1 MADVSGQASQPPAG
15 SSAADTESQASPSA
29 VVSPMAA
36 LFPDSKACRLQFTF
50 PCPSGRQTVTD
61 DEDVFVSQLEK
72 EGRLEKLEELNK
84 TFKVTEVTVD
94 TAKQLVLVSK
104 KGRMSLEGGRKWV
117 DDVRKKIRV
126 ALGDIISEVIQGGEL
141 SAGIHKSVEREF
153 SKTKLSCLLSHDKRS
168 LLLLSSDAQ
177 DVAKAKEFVAAR
189 LQTASDKRPTAPLAG
204 PASPSSTV
212 TPTTQT
218 LSSVS
223 PSSNQPA
230 RASTP
235 LGPAAPP
242 SNPVSDLPAFA
253 VPAPPLQPTVRASS
267 KSGHCG
273 NASPE
278 ASASSAAASQQTT
291 KQLVLSA
298 DRADFPTAE
307 RMVSKPLDDTEAKE
321 EELDALVAMYL
332 QGVKGRKVVQSLED
346 RYSCQVTVS
355 SPWQRSLWT
364 GRTPTGHQ
372 VLVCEGSVAVT
383 DCEVIVLPLSDGQSE
398 WPPRHKH
405 VLERSEFCTHTYVR
419 LK

>member
-15 SSAADTESQASPSA
+15 SSAADTQSQAPPSA

-50 PCPSGRQTVTD
+50 SCPSGRQTVTD

-267 KSGHCG
+267 KSGHSG
-273 NASPE
+273 NASTE
-278 ASASSAAASQQTT
+278 VSAWSAAASQQTT

-398 WPPRHKH
+398 WPPQHKH